1 MRVDLRE
8 QIAVALNPR
17 SQLADPVSQREAK
30 IGALA
35 GADELG
41 ALLWRMKYG
50 RDLRP
55 SIVNRAVLLFAKRAR
70 SAKSGRRGLRA
81 SWRKEAA
88 DAGGDIIDRVARL
101 VVCEW
106 VDDRCRTCSGRGT
119 VGGGLP
125 TADRSVSCK
134 ACSGSGRWRVRVA
147 MSPERG
153 LEEVESSRCSAC
165 GGRGRV
171 DRAVKLARLALCPG
185 CGGNGRRRIEDAQR
199 AVAIGV
205 SLMTYRRHW
214 VRVVGELLGMLDRV
228 DDEVGYRVRQ
238 ELGQPQ
244 RRA

>member
-70 SAKSGRRGLRA
+70 NAKSGRRGLRA

-88 DAGGDIIDRVARL
+88 DGGGDIMDRVARL

-106 VDDRCRTCSGRGT
+106 VDDRCRTCLGRGT
-119 VGGGLP
+119 IGGRLQA
-125 TADRSVSCK
+125 ADRSMSCK
-134 ACSGSGRWRVRVA
+134 ACLVGKRARVVSA
-147 MSPERG
+147 M
-153 LEEVESSRCSAC
+153 
-165 GGRGRV
+165 
-171 DRAVKLARLALCPG
+171 KLARLAVCSG
-185 CGGNGRRRIEDAQR
+185 CGGDGKRRATDAER
-199 AVAIGV
+199 AAALG
-205 SLMTYRRHW
+205 LPLDTYRRHW
-214 VRVVGELLGMLDRV
+214 ARVLEELLAVLDRV
-228 DDEVGYRVRQ
+228 DVEVGYRVGR
-238 ELGQPQ
+238 ELRGVP
-244 RRA
+244 R